1 MPFPRTC
8 EHSRCLGPH
17 RSPAP
22 RVSEG
27 SNCRTTYF
35 TFYCV
40 FCDVVTSMRD
50 SFWAHLAS
58 CLNASQVPGL
68 TPTCSRG
75 CPLTEPL
82 SSQGPL
88 SHDRYIA
95 ENTAMLFA
103 SHALRHVAGFVLN
116 HGRKGLRERVMCP
129 ICCPFGLPPS
139 VLASAVGLEKHSTGI
154 PEHAP
159 PRENSASS
167 SVTL

>member
-1 MPFPRTC
+1 MSGPSSQPRP
-8 EHSRCLGPH
+8 SCLGGFQLPNH
-17 RSPAP
+17 
-22 RVSEG
+22 
-27 SNCRTTYF
+27 F

-40 FCDVVTSMRD
+40 FCDVVTSMKD

-75 CPLTEPL
+75 CPLTEPV

-88 SHDRYIA
+88 SHARYIA
-95 ENTAMLFA
+95 ESTAMLFA

-129 ICCPFGLPPS
+129 MLPLWAPFCPCPCCRAEEAFHWDS
-139 VLASAVGLEKHSTGI
+139 RACATQRKFSF
-154 PEHAP
+154 
-159 PRENSASS
+159 
-167 SVTL
+167 